1 MRIIENAG
9 SDKIGVIK
17 NAIENGNTI
26 VFFYEG
32 KDYRERKARGETPV
46 RSYRRVEPFAIG
58 KTKAGNW
65 VFRGYQYVGA
75 TNTKNEV
82 YKLFRVDEIKGD
94 IKLVYDKDGQNL
106 RSYEPREYIDDRG
119 KLAKYNELGDFH
131 MKSGVDAK
139 FDPDMEN
146 LANLTSVQPSTQ
158 EPTQEPTMAPKPTEP
173 ITPKPGLKPG
183 LQQKPVVP
191 VKPEKNKPAP
201 EPVEPEEPIKQTEPE
216 VKTPEEE
223 EDEWVPTEKPI
234 QESTGFLKWFL
245 KFNYGSK

>member
-9 SDKIGVIK
+9 SDKIQVLK
-17 NAIENGNTI
+17 NAIENGNTV
-26 VFFYEG
+26 VFYYEG

-58 KTKAGNW
+58 KTKAGDW

-131 MKSGVDAK
+131 MKSGVDAR

-146 LANLTSVQPSTQ
+146 LASV
-158 EPTQEPTMAPKPTEP
+158 EPTQEPSISPEP
-173 ITPKPGLKPG
+173 IKPEPIKSKPGLKPG

-191 VKPEKNKPAP
+191 VEPDKNKPTP
-201 EPVEPEEPIKQTEPE
+201 EPVEPEEEEPINQTEPE

-223 EDEWVPTEKPI
+223 EDEWIPI

>member
-9 SDKIGVIK
+9 SDKIQTIK
-17 NAIENGNTI
+17 NAIENGNTV
-26 VFFYEG
+26 VFYYEG
-32 KDYRERKARGETPV
+32 KDYRERKSRGETPV

-58 KTKAGNW
+58 KTKAGDW

-131 MKSGVDAK
+131 MRSGVDAR

-146 LANLTSVQPSTQ
+146 LANV
-158 EPTQEPTMAPKPTEP
+158 EPTSEPAPEPAPAPEP
-173 ITPKPGLKPG
+173 IKLKPGLKPG
-183 LQQKPVVP
+183 LQQKPVAP
-191 VKPEKNKPAP
+191 IKPEKNKPTP
-201 EPVEPEEPIKQTEPE
+201 EPLEPEVEEPINQTEPE

-223 EDEWVPTEKPI
+223 EEDEWVPNEKPI
-234 QESTGFLKWFL
+234 QESTGFFKWFL